1 MAIAARDRLIGSAI
15 ALLQRNG
22 VAGTGIAEL
31 LEHSGTARRSV
42 YLNFPGGKAELLANA
57 AASAGQAISDV
68 IRRFVAE
75 ADPVAGV
82 EAFVALW
89 KNALTGSDF
98 GAGCPIVAAALG
110 RSEAPAAADV
120 AGEVFTDWERLLA
133 DRLEVANVEAETAA
147 QLATTT
153 IAAIEGA
160 VIMSL
165 ATQSEVPLQRTGQL
179 LAELVAQ
186 HTRGASRDP

>member
-1 MAIAARDRLIGSAI
+1 MAARDRLIGSAI

-31 LEHSGTARRSV
+31 LAHSGIARRSV
-42 YLNFPGGKAELLANA
+42 YLNFPGGKAELLADA
-57 AASAGQAISDV
+57 ARTAGQALGDV

-75 ADPVAGV
+75 ADPAAAV

-89 KNALTGSDF
+89 KDTLVGSDF
-98 GAGCPIVAAALG
+98 RAGCPIVAAALG
-110 RSEAPAAADV
+110 RSEAPDV
-120 AGEVFTDWERLLA
+120 AGVAGDVFADWELLLTE
-133 DRLEVANVEAETAA
+133 RLEEADVDPEIAE
-147 QLATTT
+147 QLSTTT

-165 ATQSEVPLQRTGQL
+165 AARSAAPLQRTGKML
-179 LAELVAQ
+179 VELVAQ
-186 HTRGASRDP
+186 HTRP

>member
-1 MAIAARDRLIGSAI
+1 MAARDRLIGSAI

-42 YLNFPGGKAELLANA
+42 YLNFPGGKAELLADA
-57 AASAGQAISDV
+57 AASAGQAISEV

-89 KNALTGSDF
+89 KDALTGSDF

-133 DRLEVANVEAETAA
+133 DRLEVADVAPETAA
-147 QLATTT
+147 QLATTI

-165 ATQSEVPLQRTGQL
+165 AAQSGVPLQRTGQL
-179 LAELVAQ
+179 LTELVAQ
-186 HTRGASRDP
+186 HTRRASQDP

>member
-1 MAIAARDRLIGSAI
+1 MAMAARDRLIDSAI

-22 VAGTGIAEL
+22 VAGTAIAEL
-31 LEHSGTARRSV
+31 LAHSGIARRSV
-42 YLNFPGGKAELLANA
+42 YLNFPGGKSELIASA
-57 AASAGQAISDV
+57 ARTAGQALGDV

-75 ADPVAGV
+75 ADPVTAV

-89 KNALTGSDF
+89 KDMLVGSDF
-98 GAGCPIVAAALG
+98 RAGCPIVAAALG

-120 AGEVFTDWERLLA
+120 AGEVFADWERLLA
-133 DRLEVANVEAETAA
+133 DRLEGANVASETAG

-165 ATQSEVPLQRTGQL
+165 AAQSAAPLQRTGQVL
-179 LAELVAQ
+179 TELVAQ
-186 HTRGASRDP
+186 YTRP

>member
-1 MAIAARDRLIGSAI
+1 MVAMAARDRLIGSAI

-42 YLNFPGGKAELLANA
+42 YLNFPGGKAELLADA
-57 AASAGQAISDV
+57 AASAGQAISEV

-89 KNALTGSDF
+89 KDALTGSDF
-98 GAGCPIVAAALG
+98 GAGCPTSV
-110 RSEAPAAADV
+110 RVRPTS
-120 AGEVFTDWERLLA
+120 
-133 DRLEVANVEAETAA
+133 
-147 QLATTT
+147 
-153 IAAIEGA
+153 
-160 VIMSL
+160 
-165 ATQSEVPLQRTGQL
+165 
-179 LAELVAQ
+179 
-186 HTRGASRDP
+186 ASAWFCPIRWRR